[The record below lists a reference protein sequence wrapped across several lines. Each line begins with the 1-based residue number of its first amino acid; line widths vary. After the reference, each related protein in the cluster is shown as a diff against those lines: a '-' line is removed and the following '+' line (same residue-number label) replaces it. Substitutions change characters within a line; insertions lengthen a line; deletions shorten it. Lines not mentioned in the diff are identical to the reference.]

1 MPRSHWLDPL
11 ARRVLQATGQLP
23 PARSSETSSAS
34 PSEASNSSLQ
44 SPEPALPTN
53 WFLDV
58 NRGSREQWREL
69 PGCTDDMADLLV
81 RLQRG
86 GVQFAAADDL
96 FRPVSYTHLTLPTK
110 RIV

>member
-23 PARSSETSSAS
+23 PARSSETSS
-34 PSEASNSSLQ
+34 ETSNSSLQ
-44 SPEPALPTN
+44 SREPALPSN

-86 GVQFAAADDL
+86 GVQFAA
-96 FRPVSYTHLTLPTK
+96 TG
-110 RIV
+110 